1 MPGDSVIVEEEKNRA
16 QGLVRIL
23 PVSRHRR
30 ATAHEAIVTFTISVI
45 ISGLLAHHEKT
56 SDEWQ
61 TAERRLAATY
71 YVARYMYMYCILH
84 ARSTRRGRLLEERCL
99 PDSKDMTPCANL
111 FRIDLASAN

>member
-30 ATAHEAIVTFTISVI
+30 ATAHEAIVAFIISVI
-45 ISGLLAHHEKT
+45 VNGGLLAHHEKT

-61 TAERRLAATY
+61 TAERRLASL
-71 YVARYMYMYCILH
+71 LH
-84 ARSTRRGRLLEERCL
+84 AREAR
-99 PDSKDMTPCANL
+99 
-111 FRIDLASAN
+111 ASDAAGG

>member
-61 TAERRLAATY
+61 TAERRLAA
-71 YVARYMYMYCILH
+71 VHVHVLH
-84 ARSTRRGRLLEERCL
+84 SACTKHATRAAVGGEV
-99 PDSKDMTPCANL
+99 PA
-111 FRIDLASAN
+111 

>member
-30 ATAHEAIVTFTISVI
+30 ATAHEAIVTFIISVI

-61 TAERRLAATY
+61 TAERRLASL
-71 YVARYMYMYCILH
+71 LH
-84 ARSTRRGRLLEERCL
+84 AREAR
-99 PDSKDMTPCANL
+99 
-111 FRIDLASAN
+111 ASDAAGG